1 MLCCGIAGSE
11 VYETRIS
18 SRIFIHFFFL
28 FYNFCL
34 EMDEEVYLK
43 EHRFCFAPGVPCGV
57 EHLSF

>member
-1 MLCCGIAGSE
+1 MGLQVVKFMRPEFQVGFLYI
-11 VYETRIS
+11 
-18 SRIFIHFFFL
+18 FFFL